1 MDLILPL
8 KKRWFLDIQAG
19 VKPFEYRLDTP
30 YWQKRLVGKSYK
42 NVIFTLGYP
51 RRDDA
56 SRRIIKPW
64 LGYEMQTVLSEEWS
78 NKPMRCFAIHVAD
91 KND

>member
-19 VKPFEYRLDTP
+19 IKHFEYRLDTP
-30 YWQKRLVGKSYK
+30 YWQKRLIGKGYE

-51 RRDDA
+51 CRDD
-56 SRRIIKPW
+56 SDRCITRPW
-64 LGYEMQTVLSEEWS
+64 MGYEMQTIISEEWQ
-78 NKPMRCFAIHVAD
+78 NEPKRCFAIRIVHL
-91 KND
+91 